1 MKHKDYQER
10 EKFFY
15 AVPHI
20 FPKWDYPSRMA
31 IGVKLSDALYRNAP
45 YFKFIVRGTT
55 YQISRDKAFE
65 LGNKYV
71 LPGGEL
77 PNLIPLEEFNVA
89 PKTEEDKLREFS
101 MRCL

>member
-1 MKHKDYQER
+1 MKDYQVR
-10 EKFFY
+10 QKFFF

-20 FPKWDYPSRMA
+20 FPKWDYPSRLA

-45 YFKFIVRGTT
+45 YFKFIIKGET

-71 LPGGEL
+71 LAGGEL
-77 PNLIPLEEFNVA
+77 PNLIPLEEFEVIKN
-89 PKTEEDKLREFS
+89 EEDKLREFS
-101 MRCL
+101 IRCL